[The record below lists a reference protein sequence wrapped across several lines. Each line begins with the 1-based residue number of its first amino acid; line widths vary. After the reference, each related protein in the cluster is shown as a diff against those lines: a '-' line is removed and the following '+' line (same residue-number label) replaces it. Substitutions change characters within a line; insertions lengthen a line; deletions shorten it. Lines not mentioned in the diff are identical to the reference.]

1 MFILLVLMDNLALE
15 VCHGSRCLSMHQCHE
30 IVTRRKLLNDC
41 LQKPRNTGQL
51 CAVALAGGTQ
61 GPMNTIPRKD
71 ELVALLN
78 ALKQRH
84 RDLDIAIDSLER
96 SGTSDQLQLR
106 RLKKEK
112 LALKDRI
119 SRIED
124 QILPD
129 IIA

>member
-1 MFILLVLMDNLALE
+1 MTACKSRTIPDN
-15 VCHGSRCLSMHQCHE
+15 CG
-30 IVTRRKLLNDC
+30 
-41 LQKPRNTGQL
+41 
-51 CAVALAGGTQ
+51 VALAGGNL
-61 GPMNTIPRKD
+61 GPMNTIARKD
-71 ELVALLN
+71 ELVGLLN

-96 SGTSDQLQLR
+96 SGTGDQLQLR

>member
-1 MFILLVLMDNLALE
+1 MLLVLMDRLTLK
-15 VCHGSRCLSMHQCHE
+15 VCHGFSRLSMHPCHE
-30 IVTRRKLLNDC
+30 IVTRRIVLNDC
-41 LQKPRNTGQL
+41 LQKPHNTGQIS
-51 CAVALAGGTQ
+51 ADALAGGTQ

-71 ELVALLN
+71 ELVGLLN

-96 SGTSDQLQLR
+96 SGTGDQLQLR